1 MRAGYKIIVW
11 GPGGL
16 GGVAVWEVNRLD
28 AFELVGL
35 RAYNANKVGKDAG
48 ELIGIDPLGV
58 VATDDVEALLALEA
72 DCVIYTP
79 RDFGINNADAELL
92 AILEAGHNVVTPLP
106 YHNAVLYRE
115 DGFGQRIAE
124 ACSKGNSTF
133 HATGI
138 DPDLISDRVLM
149 GITGICT
156 DIKTIRLREL
166 WDCHAVPA
174 ELLAVVGFGGP
185 VEVAEASPIG
195 PGISTNFLHAIGR
208 TVEKTLGISYDRVE
222 ETHEYLPATTDVK
235 MLHTQ
240 IEKGTLGRVVHRFQG
255 WVDSIGTEPFFT
267 MEYHWFVGT
276 SELPEGIAE
285 NEYWV
290 ADIEGTP
297 SIRMSIDMRTTLKG
311 DAPLAYDFGNLQ
323 SSPGYHGVIASCL
336 QAIPHIVASGPGVLP
351 SFGSELTWRQDLRT
365 TEV

>member
-1 MRAGYKIIVW
+1 MRESYKVIVW

-16 GGVAVWEVNRLD
+16 GGVALWEIARLE

-35 RAYNANKVGKDAG
+35 RAFSAGKVGKDAG
-48 ELIGIDPLGV
+48 ELIGINPLGV
-58 VATDDVEALLALEA
+58 TATDDVDALLAVEA

-92 AILEAGHNVVTPLP
+92 AILAAGHNVVTPLP
-106 YHNAVLYRE
+106 YHNAVLYRS
-115 DGFGQRIAE
+115 DGFGDRLAE
-124 ACSKGNSTF
+124 ACSKGGSTF

-156 DIKTIRLREL
+156 DIKTIRLQEL

-208 TVEKTLGISYDRVE
+208 TVEKTLGVSYDRVE
-222 ETHEYLPATTDVK
+222 ETHEYLPATTDVT
-235 MLHTQ
+235 MLHTK

-255 WVDSIGTEPFFT
+255 WVDSIGNEAFFHDGVPLVRRDIGAARRCRRKRVLGRRDRRHPIDSDVDRHAHDT
-267 MEYHWFVGT
+267 DRRCPAGLRLRE
-276 SELPEGIAE
+276 SAKQPRLPRRHRLVSAG
-285 NEYWV
+285 NS
-290 ADIEGTP
+290 P
-297 SIRMSIDMRTTLKG
+297 TLSRA
-311 DAPLAYDFGNLQ
+311 APGCCR
-323 SSPGYHGVIASCL
+323 H
-336 QAIPHIVASGPGVLP
+336 SG
-351 SFGSELTWRQDLRT
+351 RR
-365 TEV
+365 